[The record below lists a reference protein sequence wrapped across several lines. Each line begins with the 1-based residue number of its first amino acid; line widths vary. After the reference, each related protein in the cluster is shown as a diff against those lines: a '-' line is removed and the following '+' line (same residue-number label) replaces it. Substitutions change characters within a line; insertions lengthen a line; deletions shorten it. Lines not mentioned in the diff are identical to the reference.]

1 MVKVKI
7 CGITNKEDIEFLEK
21 FSVNYLGFIMYPP
34 SPRFV
39 GDRLGELLGFVK
51 KALKVAVLVNP
62 TFEEVKK
69 VLDLGVDLI
78 QLHGNETPDFGKRI
92 GFERIIKAFRVRDKI
107 NFQELEAWKEAKALL
122 LDTYLEGVFGGTGKA
137 FNWELAREAVKKGF
151 KIFLAG
157 GLKPENI
164 LEAIEIVKPYGIDLS
179 SGVEEYP
186 GKKDHRKIEELF
198 ERLSKLKD

>member
-137 FNWELAREAVKKGF
+137 FNWELAREAVRKGF

>member
-7 CGITNKEDIEFLEK
+7 CGITNKEDIEFLEN

-137 FNWELAREAVKKGF
+137 FNWELAREAVRKGF

>member
-137 FNWELAREAVKKGF
+137 FNWELAREAVRKGF

-186 GKKDHRKIEELF
+186 GKKDQKKIKELF
-198 ERLSKLKD
+198 ERLNKI

>member
-1 MVKVKI
+1 LVKVKI
-7 CGITNKEDIEFLEK
+7 CGITNKEDIEFLEN
-21 FSVNYLGFIMYPP
+21 FSINYLGFIMYPP

-137 FNWELAREAVKKGF
+137 FNWELAREAVRKGF
-151 KIFLAG
+151 RIFLAG

>member
-1 MVKVKI
+1 LVKVKI
-7 CGITNKEDIEFLEK
+7 CGITNKEDIEFLEN

-137 FNWELAREAVKKGF
+137 FNWELAREAVRKGF

>member
-7 CGITNKEDIEFLEK
+7 CGITNKEDIEFLEN

-39 GDRLGELLGFVK
+39 GDSLGELLGFVK

-137 FNWELAREAVKKGF
+137 FNWELAREAVRKGF

>member
-7 CGITNKEDIEFLEK
+7 CGITNKEDIEFLEN
-21 FSVNYLGFIMYPP
+21 FSINYLGFIMYPP

-137 FNWELAREAVKKGF
+137 FNWELAREAVRKGF
-151 KIFLAG
+151 RIFLAG